1 MTTAHEHTREERILI
16 LGRSHPSAAL
26 GRALRLAGARVEE
39 ATPSLD
45 VPLDPSVTMVFL
57 GLPIRDVPE
66 ALARMGSAL
75 PPDAILVD
83 LSPLML
89 PSATAVRDVPALAG
103 RFVSAHPVLEEVDDR
118 STTGVPGEPADP
130 IRGATVFMGA
140 PLAPGSAA
148 ARVAHLLESL
158 GARAEAIAPALH
170 DALVAL
176 THHLPILSAAALTR
190 ALRRTGSLTRTVA
203 PGARTALADAT
214 RPVSG
219 PSDAAADVLL
229 LSAPKLLPALEI
241 LEREVRRLRHSLE
254 GGGDELR
261 SLLEEAR
268 EFRRELVA

>member
-1 MTTAHEHTREERILI
+1 MTTAHEHTRGERILI
-16 LGRSHPSAAL
+16 LGTSHASAAL
-26 GRALRLAGARVEE
+26 GRALRLAGAIVEE
-39 ATPSLD
+39 STPSLAI
-45 VPLDPSVTMVFL
+45 PLDPSLTMVFL
-57 GLPIRDVPE
+57 GLPIRAVPE
-66 ALARMGSAL
+66 ALARMGSVL
-75 PPDAILVD
+75 PPNAILVD
-83 LSPLML
+83 LSPIML
-89 PSATAVRDVPALAG
+89 PSATAARDVPALAG
-103 RFVSAHPVLEEVDDR
+103 RFVSAHPVLEDVDDR
-118 STTGVPGEPADP
+118 STTGVPGEPTDP
-130 IRGATVFMGA
+130 IRGVTVFMGA

-158 GARAEAIAPALH
+158 GARPEPIAPALH

-219 PSDAAADVLL
+219 PSDAADVLL